1 MRLSGRSD
9 DPTALEQCRQRVL
22 VVDDEEDIREM
33 LAEFLS
39 LAGYEVLVAAN
50 GLESLNTAMT
60 MKHLGT

>member
-1 MRLSGRSD
+1 M
-9 DPTALEQCRQRVL
+9 AECRQRVL

-39 LAGYEVLVAAN
+39 LAGYEVLVAAK